1 MATDV
6 NSGTDYENTYFVQTA
21 DITLSGEWMPIGKD
35 ADHPFKGR
43 YNGGGYTNS
52 GLIIT
57 TNGQYA
63 GLFGYVKGGSY
74 QGSEVNTH
82 LGEVHGVVL
91 VNPVIT
97 VTATS
102 SEQYAGAVVGYGG
115 DCSRVYDNTVIGGS
129 VTFTGGSNYNTNNS
143 YAGGLTGYYSSS
155 LPKFSGN
162 KVSGTTVSGGG
173 VCGGLVG
180 YHSSYS
186 TQLSGNFADANVSS
200 VEYDNYTDIHTY
212 GYRQGALAGYCNIIN
227 SSVSSVNYYHSRNG
241 LTAYG
246 NKTEHHAISPVAD
259 NSWVAPLYTVTAT
272 DGLTASG
279 TPTVSLNGT
288 DYYAAD
294 ATVTLSTDADHIISG
309 TPTVTGAAS
318 STMATDRKS
327 MTVTIGTADVTVS
340 ATLLTIAGTCSSDGS
355 VTWRMSDANSD
366 GTYETLSINYSG
378 SGTGAMTD
386 YTSSFGTPNTPWKNF
401 LGSITTVNI
410 ADGVTHI
417 GNLFLLAAGNL
428 NYGISTISLPAS
440 VNSIG
445 EAAFLGNAN
454 LARVNIGKSDGV
466 VTLAQG
472 NNEFRY
478 CHSSLAIVVPTPA
491 LAVQYA
497 TATNWSNYAAK
508 LRVALGSYLFTV
520 TNEGGTAAY
529 AITSEADLR
538 LLSEYVNGGSAVN
551 NMTFRQTANISMS
564 NETFQPIAWTL
575 ECQDFRYG
583 TYDGG
588 GYVISGLNAYSQYYS
603 GLFGRIGGG
612 ATIKNVNLMNP
623 TVTGGSMHRG
633 AVVGWVDVNSQCNVS
648 NCHYYG
654 SNNYA
659 VVNADGG
666 NNTVTN
672 CGRARKVTA
681 GDGIT
686 IAAPA
691 ATEGFTYGDDN
702 YYREGVTL
710 TLTSDVATTAGY
722 TATYSANGAAIDG
735 STYTVNST
743 DGDVTLSGALAS
755 DGQTHSVA
763 YVDADGTLHD
773 GDDAAQAVALDG
785 TETSL
790 AAGTYFAGL
799 ENVNFDHKLTLTG
812 DVTLILKDGCTM
824 NVGTSSSRI
833 DGKGFNYNNKA
844 AMTVFGQSLGSG
856 ALSVYTTGGQ
866 NSAISVNALT
876 VNGGNV
882 IANTDGMGSKGIY
895 ANSDFTINGGSVT
908 AYCTGASSNGI
919 FTDSGDIIISGGTVN
934 ATAEYYG
941 VNAGGTIT
949 LGWTKPTDRI
959 FASSYYGIVAVA
971 DGKKLHNGS
980 SYLYGILGDP
990 AAADVNGKTLRPAAT
1005 ATYTTADGNTADASA
1020 IVLDPGDN
1028 SLPAGNYLATG
1039 TLNYTHGIT
1048 LNGPVTLILADNCHM
1063 NVGTSGE
1070 GRINGRGIDGPNP
1083 GTGGFHDL
1091 TITSQSL
1098 GSDMGALNIYTT
1110 GSNNAGIRSGALTIN
1125 GGNITADTNGKS
1137 AIALNAGGG
1146 ALTINNGTVTANAT
1160 GTDAHAIAATGNFN
1174 YNGGTV
1180 NATAPNSNAICADV
1194 GNYTFSWRTAADRI
1208 TIGATGLYA
1217 PAAKTATFTR
1227 LFTDGNP
1234 GNYYGGT
1241 LAATALSGFAAE
1253 TTLQPCL
1260 ALAMNASGI
1269 MTYAGTYALDFT
1281 GTLSDTDG
1289 AAVTPYI
1296 VSDFDGTAGTLTLS
1310 SVSTVPAQ
1318 TGLLLKGTAGATF
1331 YVPLT
1336 TTADATTTNY
1346 LHGVTDGTTVVT
1358 MTDGTNTNF
1367 ILANGKYG
1375 IDWYTLSEAGS
1386 IGANKAYLSLP
1397 TADLHLSSGAAR
1409 FTWVYDGET
1418 TGLTPLLSPEG
1429 DENGVSPR
1437 GGLEGVAYYTLDGRK
1452 LDGKPSKAGLYINNG
1467 KKVIIK

>member
-1 MATDV
+1 MDPYTPT
-6 NSGTDYENTYFVQTA
+6 GEA
-21 DITLSGEWMPIGKD
+21 DP
-35 ADHPFKGR
+35 
-43 YNGGGYTNS
+43 
-52 GLIIT
+52 
-57 TNGQYA
+57 
-63 GLFGYVKGGSY
+63 
-74 QGSEVNTH
+74 
-82 LGEVHGVVL
+82 
-91 VNPVIT
+91 
-97 VTATS
+97 
-102 SEQYAGAVVGYGG
+102 
-115 DCSRVYDNTVIGGS
+115 
-129 VTFTGGSNYNTNNS
+129 
-143 YAGGLTGYYSSS
+143 
-155 LPKFSGN
+155 
-162 KVSGTTVSGGG
+162 
-173 VCGGLVG
+173 
-180 YHSSYS
+180 
-186 TQLSGNFADANVSS
+186 
-200 VEYDNYTDIHTY
+200 
-212 GYRQGALAGYCNIIN
+212 LAG
-227 SSVSSVNYYHSRNG
+227 
-241 LTAYG
+241 TA
-246 NKTEHHAISPVAD
+246 
-259 NSWVAPLYTVTAT
+259 
-272 DGLTASG
+272 
-279 TPTVSLNGT
+279 
-288 DYYAAD
+288 
-294 ATVTLSTDADHIISG
+294 
-309 TPTVTGAAS
+309 
-318 STMATDRKS
+318 
-327 MTVTIGTADVTVS
+327 
-340 ATLLTIAGTCSSDGS
+340 IA
-355 VTWRMSDANSD
+355 
-366 GTYETLSINYSG
+366 
-378 SGTGAMTD
+378 
-386 YTSSFGTPNTPWKNF
+386 
-401 LGSITTVNI
+401 
-410 ADGVTHI
+410 
-417 GNLFLLAAGNL
+417 
-428 NYGISTISLPAS
+428 
-440 VNSIG
+440 
-445 EAAFLGNAN
+445 
-454 LARVNIGKSDGV
+454 
-466 VTLAQG
+466 
-472 NNEFRY
+472 
-478 CHSSLAIVVPTPA
+478 
-491 LAVQYA
+491 
-497 TATNWSNYAAK
+497 
-508 LRVALGSYLFTV
+508 LFTV
-520 TNEGGTAAY
+520 TADCDGKTLASTQAIYSTGQPVTVAY
-529 AITSEADLR
+529 
-538 LLSEYVNGGSAVN
+538 
-551 NMTFRQTANISMS
+551 
-564 NETFQPIAWTL
+564 
-575 ECQDFRYG
+575 
-583 TYDGG
+583 
-588 GYVISGLNAYSQYYS
+588 
-603 GLFGRIGGG
+603 
-612 ATIKNVNLMNP
+612 
-623 TVTGGSMHRG
+623 
-633 AVVGWVDVNSQCNVS
+633 
-648 NCHYYG
+648 
-654 SNNYA
+654 
-659 VVNADGG
+659 VNADGS
-666 NNTVTN
+666 
-672 CGRARKVTA
+672 A
-681 GDGIT
+681 G
-686 IAAPA
+686 
-691 ATEGFTYGDDN
+691 E
-702 YYREGVTL
+702 
-710 TLTSDVATTAGY
+710 TS
-722 TATYSANGAAIDG
+722 AI
-735 STYTVNST
+735 
-743 DGDVTLSGALAS
+743 
-755 DGQTHSVA
+755 
-763 YVDADGTLHD
+763 
-773 GDDAAQAVALDG
+773 ALDG

-1005 ATYTTADGNTADASA
+1005 ATYTTADGTAATADA
-1020 IVLDPGDN
+1020 ILLDASDN

-1070 GRINGRGIDGPNP
+1070 RINDYGIF
-1083 GTGGFHDL
+1083 GFSSGNHNI

-1098 GSDMGALNIYTT
+1098 GDNMGALSVYTT
-1110 GSNNAGIRSGALTIN
+1110 GMNMYGILANAITID
-1125 GGNITADTNGKS
+1125 GGNVTADTNGDY
-1137 AIALNAGGG
+1137 AVALYAGHDIV
-1146 ALTINNGTVTANAT
+1146 TINGGTVTATTA
-1160 GTDAHAIAATGNFN
+1160 GTDAHALFAIGDFN
-1174 YNGGTV
+1174 YNGGNVT
-1180 NATAPNSNAICADV
+1180 ATAPNGNAIYAAG
-1194 GNYTFSWRTAADRI
+1194 GNYNFSWRTPADRI

-1217 PAAKTATFTR
+1217 TATKTATFTR
-1227 LFTDGNP
+1227 LFTDGS
-1234 GNYYGGT
+1234 GNIYTGT

-1296 VSDFDGTAGTLTLS
+1296 VSAFDGTAGTLTLS

-1331 YVPLT
+1331 YVPLM
-1336 TTADATTTNY
+1336 TTAADPGQNY